1 MTFMDDA
8 NRIGRIDYTRLALFA
23 DVLIAGGA
31 GLPPASTVD
40 PDGAW
45 IDRVFAVREDL
56 APLVADVMALKGDPQ
71 TVLDNLKLQDRIAFD
86 SFAFAIAGAYLMNPR
101 IRKLLGFPGAIPEA
115 NPAYPDEAESYL
127 EDGILDIV
135 IQRGPI
141 YRPTPTTTGGTP

>member
-1 MTFMDDA
+1 MTIVDGP
-8 NRIGRIDYTRLALFA
+8 NQIGAIDRPRLALFA

-31 GLPPASTVD
+31 GLPPASGVD

-56 APLVADVMALKGDPQ
+56 VAIVADVVAIEGDPQ
-71 TVLDNLKLQDRIAFD
+71 TVLDALKLQDPLAFD
-86 SFAFAIAGAYLMNPR
+86 SFTFAISGAYLINPR

-127 EDGILDIV
+127 EDGILDDV

-141 YRPTPTTTGGTP
+141 YRPTPTRE